1 MANARAFLVEPRI
14 LLLDEPTSAMD
25 HNAEAKYIATVAGYA
40 RGRTMVLVTH
50 KPSML
55 ALVSRI
61 IVIDSGRV
69 VMDGPRDDVLR
80 QLTRPAGPAPSPA
93 APPARA

>member
-1 MANARAFLVEPRI
+1 M

-25 HNAEAKYIATVAGYA
+25 HNAESRYIAAVGAYA

-61 IVIDSGRV
+61 IVIDGGRV

-80 QLTRPAGPAPSPA
+80 QLTRPAGQPAVA
-93 APPARA
+93 AVAPPRA

>member
-1 MANARAFLVEPRI
+1 
-14 LLLDEPTSAMD
+14 
-25 HNAEAKYIATVAGYA
+25 
-40 RGRTMVLVTH
+40 MVLVTH

-61 IVIDSGRV
+61 IVIDGGRV

-80 QLTRPAGPAPSPA
+80 QLTRPVGQPTVAAT
-93 APPARA
+93 APPRV